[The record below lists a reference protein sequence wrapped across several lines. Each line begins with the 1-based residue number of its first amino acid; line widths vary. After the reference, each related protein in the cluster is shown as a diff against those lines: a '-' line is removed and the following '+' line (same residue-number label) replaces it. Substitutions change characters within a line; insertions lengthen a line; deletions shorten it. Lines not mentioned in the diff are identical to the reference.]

1 MHSIATMLFAF
12 LAVANGLLVTPTAN
26 MAFRP
31 AFQSRLRPILAAE
44 SSDSPGAPEEA
55 TPAAPQQEGGYQT
68 FYDDE
73 TGADQPIVYKNAD
86 GTTTQKPEISN
97 SMRDRL
103 INESRGLGAD
113 PNQKSPFLLVFAGFG
128 VFVIL
133 GALAVNM

>member
-97 SMRDRL
+97 SMR
-103 INESRGLGAD
+103 IGSSIVRGLSVTQTRRA
-113 PNQKSPFLLVFAGFG
+113 PSCWSSPDSASS
-128 VFVIL
+128 
-133 GALAVNM
+133 